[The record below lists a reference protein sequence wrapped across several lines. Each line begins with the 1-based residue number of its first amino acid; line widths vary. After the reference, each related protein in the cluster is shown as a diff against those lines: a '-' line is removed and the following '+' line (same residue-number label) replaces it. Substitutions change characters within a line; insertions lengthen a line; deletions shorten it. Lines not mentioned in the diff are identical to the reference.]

1 MLLGLPEDEAEA
13 ARALAYIRGQRDITV
28 EEVQDFHA

>member
-13 ARALAYIRGQRDITV
+13 AKALAYITSQKNITV
-28 EEVQDFHA
+28 EEVPDYHA